1 MPTDKETAIL
11 SRLIAEASVLAGGQH
26 PCAVLGHKWVF
37 MGGASRSLEGGGY
50 CSVPVYECEACG
62 DCDYG
67 DNPEAAAIMAEHQ
80 RDALDAWEGVKN
92 G

>member
-1 MPTDKETAIL
+1 VSDGQRTDTALDTAAIL

-37 MGGASRSLEGGGY
+37 RGCAGRERPNGGY
-50 CSVPVYECEACG
+50 YSVPVHECEACG

-67 DNPEAAAIMAEHQ
+67 DNPEADEIAALVQAEDV
-80 RDALDAWEGVKN
+80 DA
-92 G
+92 